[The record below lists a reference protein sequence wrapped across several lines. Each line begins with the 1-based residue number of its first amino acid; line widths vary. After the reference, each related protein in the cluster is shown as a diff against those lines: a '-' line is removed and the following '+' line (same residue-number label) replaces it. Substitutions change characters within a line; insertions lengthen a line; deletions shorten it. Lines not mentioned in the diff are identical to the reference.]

1 MGGEISFTPLGSLVD
16 EARGISYGVVQP
28 GQHVDDGVPIVR
40 VTDIR
45 HGRINQVDPLK
56 VAPEI
61 ADKYRRTVLRGGEL
75 LLTLVGTVGETAVVP
90 ASLAGWN
97 TARAVAVLPVLDE
110 PGPRWVQ
117 YALQTGPA
125 REYIQTRLNTTVQA
139 TLNLGDV
146 TTLPIP
152 MPPREA
158 RERILKILGALD
170 DKIELN
176 RKTNATLEA
185 MARALFKSWFVDFDP
200 VRAKAEGRA
209 PSGMDAETARLFPN
223 ALVESQLGP
232 IPKGWTVEPLDTIAD
247 FRNGLAL
254 QKFRP
259 EEGEP
264 RLPVVK
270 IAQLRTGQP
279 DSGEW
284 SRADIVPDCILENGD
299 VVFSWS
305 GSLTVVVW
313 CGGRAALNQHLFKVT
328 STAYPKWFY
337 LQWLLEH
344 LPEFQRIAGDK
355 ATTMGHIQRHHLT
368 AANCVVPPGDLID
381 ATDRLLAPMLE
392 QRVALDLE
400 SRHLARVRDELL
412 PRLLSGALD
421 VGSMTDAQ
429 GAS

>member
-1 MGGEISFTPLGSLVD
+1 M
-16 EARGISYGVVQP
+16 
-28 GQHVDDGVPIVR
+28 
-40 VTDIR
+40 
-45 HGRINQVDPLK
+45 
-56 VAPEI
+56 
-61 ADKYRRTVLRGGEL
+61 
-75 LLTLVGTVGETAVVP
+75 
-90 ASLAGWN
+90 
-97 TARAVAVLPVLDE
+97 
-110 PGPRWVQ
+110 
-117 YALQTGPA
+117 
-125 REYIQTRLNTTVQA
+125 
-139 TLNLGDV
+139 
-146 TTLPIP
+146 
-152 MPPREA
+152 
-158 RERILKILGALD
+158 
-170 DKIELN
+170 
-176 RKTNATLEA
+176 
-185 MARALFKSWFVDFDP
+185 
-200 VRAKAEGRA
+200 
-209 PSGMDAETARLFPN
+209 LFPSEF
-223 ALVESQLGP
+223 VESELGP

-284 SRADIVPDCILENGD
+284 SRADIAPDCILENGD
-299 VVFSWS
+299 IVFSWS

-412 PRLLSGALD
+412 PRLLSGELA
-421 VGSMTDAQ
+421 VNDAKHQ
-429 GAS
+429 AGAVA